1 MMLKFGE
8 SYVVTLKNSI
18 VLPDGQWK
26 HCIYGDYK
34 GTHKCEVT
42 DNKYI
47 QIGDVFVEASN
58 TSSFVK
64 TDVVNLG
71 RVSIE
76 TVSDGEVSNYTV
88 NSYIG
93 NAYGFIK
100 GK

>member
-1 MMLKFGE
+1 MLKFGE

-42 DNKYI
+42 DNKYV
-47 QIGDVFVEASN
+47 QI
-58 TSSFVK
+58 
-64 TDVVNLG
+64 
-71 RVSIE
+71 
-76 TVSDGEVSNYTV
+76 GEVSNYTV

-93 NAYGFIK
+93 NAYGVIK
-100 GK
+100 GKQ